1 MFTVWVSICCLTAR
15 VVVPR
20 LPFRGR
26 AGWFVVALVGTTVA
40 VPGTY
45 QHQHR
50 GGAEVAE
57 RCPAAPNPG
66 AAAGRLRAVPAGP
79 VRNQGSPFRQAPFE
93 AIVWDII
100 IWQ

>member
-1 MFTVWVSICCLTAR
+1 MFIVRVSIICLTAR

-26 AGWFVVALVGTTVA
+26 TGWFVVALVGTTVA

-57 RCPAAPNPG
+57 RYPASPNPG
-66 AAAGRLRAVPAGP
+66 AAARRLRAVPAGP
-79 VRNQGSPFRQAPFE
+79 ARNQGGPFRQAPFE
-93 AIVWDII
+93 AVVWDLM

>member
-1 MFTVWVSICCLTAR
+1 MFTVRVSIICFTAR
-15 VVVPR
+15 GVVPR

-26 AGWFVVALVGTTVA
+26 TGWFVVALVGTTGA

-57 RCPAAPNPG
+57 RCPASPNPG
-66 AAAGRLRAVPAGP
+66 AAARRLRAVAAGP
-79 VRNQGSPFRQAPFE
+79 ARNQGSPFQKTSF
-93 AIVWDII
+93 
-100 IWQ
+100 